1 MIKRLFFILFIIGS
15 TAACFAADNTPATAI
30 YAYYFHGNV
39 RCATCH
45 KLEQYSQEAIE
56 NNFKNELASGKLLF
70 KVINVE
76 EKENAHFIN
85 DYQLYTKALVISR
98 IKDGKELQSKNLTR
112 IWELVGNKDKFLA
125 YVKEEVANFLKE
137 S

>member
-1 MIKRLFFILFIIGS
+1 MLKRLVLIICIIGL
-15 TAACFAADNTPATAI
+15 TAVSFAANNTPATTI

-45 KLEQYSQEAIE
+45 KLEQYSKEAIE
-56 NNFKNELASGKLLF
+56 NNFKDELASGRLLF

-98 IKDGKELQSKNLTR
+98 IKNGKELKSKNLTR
-112 IWELVGNKDKFLA
+112 IWELAGNKEGFLT
-125 YVKEEVANFLKE
+125 YVKEELASFLKE